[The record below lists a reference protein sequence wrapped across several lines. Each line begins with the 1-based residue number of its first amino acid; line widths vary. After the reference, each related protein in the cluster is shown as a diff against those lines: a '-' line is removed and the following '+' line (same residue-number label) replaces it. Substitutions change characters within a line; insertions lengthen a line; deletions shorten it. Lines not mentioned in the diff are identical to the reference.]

1 MNLIICCTPL
11 QILIAEKII
20 ELHPNERFHG
30 LVITPI
36 LSNKYQYYFDKLSKI
51 CQKIDLIVTNNYS
64 KFLIYFNV
72 IKVKF
77 LFHNSFEKI
86 FIANINDSIIQAIVS
101 KFSKSL
107 LYTFDDGT
115 INISNRKFDNFA
127 CESSFKKV
135 IRFFFNIHENVD
147 SIKYRSKLHYTIYPN
162 FPNIVPYVKVIE
174 LIKDNFTYNYSY
186 KGEIKVMLGQSIF
199 MDDNKNK
206 KIIEKIIYDNS
217 IDFYFPHPLER
228 FHIDNV
234 NYINTFLIFEDY
246 LIKYWFNQKCTI
258 YTFFSSAALN
268 ISQLNNVNVISFKP
282 LSLNNIAWLEVYD
295 LFKKSNIKIVDC
307 DI

>member
-101 KFSKSL
+101 KFNKSL

-115 INISNRKFDNFA
+115 INIKKNNFGTSKFENTIKKIFRVLLNF
-127 CESSFKKV
+127 
-135 IRFFFNIHENVD
+135 HEDID
-147 SIKYRSKLHYTIYPN
+147 SLKEKSCLHYTIYPN
-162 FPNIVPYVKVIE
+162 IQNIIANVQT
-174 LIKDNFTYNYSY
+174 IKLFEQQ
-186 KGEIKVMLGQSIF
+186 EISKIDESDPIIKIMLGQPVFDKNSV
-199 MDDNKNK
+199 KNK
-206 KIIEKIIYDNS
+206 EIINKVIQSFD
-217 IDFYFPHPLER
+217 IDYYFPHPRENYV
-228 FHIDNV
+228 IDHV
-234 NYINTFLIFEDY
+234 QYIDTDLIFEDY
-246 LIKYWFNQKCTI
+246 FQKNLSN
-258 YTFFSSAALN
+258 YHVKLFTFFSSSALN
-268 ISQLNNVNVISFKP
+268 LYHIK
-282 LSLNNIAWLEVYD
+282 NIDIVSIYDKSIQNRDYLEIYD
-295 LFKKSNIKIVDC
+295 LFQNLNITMIE
-307 DI
+307 I